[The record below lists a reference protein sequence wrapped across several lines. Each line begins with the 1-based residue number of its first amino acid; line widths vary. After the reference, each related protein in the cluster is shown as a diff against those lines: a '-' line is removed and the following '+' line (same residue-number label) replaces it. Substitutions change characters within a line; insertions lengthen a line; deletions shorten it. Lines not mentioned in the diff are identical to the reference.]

1 MVQIEKDNKRIRW
14 HKIKAEYIAGA
25 SQRMLAEKY
34 KVSRTSVA
42 KHCRNEGWS
51 EERKKAEAKVT
62 QEVIRKT
69 ADEAA
74 DNAVIAERIK
84 TKLLRRLER
93 EIDHLPESIG
103 SEMFQNVQNLEYDGN
118 RVKKRTDGGKTYK
131 LKDLTAA
138 YKDLTADMVQTE
150 QSGNELLQ
158 SLLDLERRAES

>member
-1 MVQIEKDNKRIRW
+1 
-14 HKIKAEYIAGA
+14 
-25 SQRMLAEKY
+25 MLAEKY

-62 QEVIRKT
+62 QEVIQKT
-69 ADEAA
+69 ADKAA
-74 DNAVIAERIK
+74 DNAAIAERIK
-84 TKLLRRLER
+84 AKLLRRLER

-138 YKDLTADMVQTE
+138 YKDLTADMQTAAGIDVE
-150 QSGNELLQ
+150 DLSPLVELL
-158 SLLDLERRAES
+158 R

>member
-1 MVQIEKDNKRIRW
+1 
-14 HKIKAEYIAGA
+14 
-25 SQRMLAEKY
+25 MLAEKY
-34 KVSRTSVA
+34 NVSRTSVA

-138 YKDLTADMVQTE
+138 YKDLTADMQIAGDSDIEDLSPLV
-150 QSGNELLQ
+150 ELLR
-158 SLLDLERRAES
+158 DG

>member
-1 MVQIEKDNKRIRW
+1 
-14 HKIKAEYIAGA
+14 
-25 SQRMLAEKY
+25 MLAEKY

-74 DNAVIAERIK
+74 DNAAIAERIK
-84 TKLLRRLER
+84 AKLLRRLER

-138 YKDLTADMVQTE
+138 YKDLTDDMQTAAGTDVE
-150 QSGNELLQ
+150 DLSPLVELL
-158 SLLDLERRAES
+158 R